1 MATLPFLYQLQN
13 TSFATLS
20 AQSFR
25 AAVIDMDESGL
36 SASQVQTL
44 QGQGKTLFTYL
55 SIGEAEDY
63 RDYWTDGNWDQNKPS
78 FVLGENP
85 DWAGNFSVKFWDPA
99 WKSIMFERVDEAIAL
114 GYDGMYLDIVDAYEV
129 AQVRAAY
136 SGSDIRQEMIAFVI
150 ALSEYAKAIDP
161 NFKVIPQ
168 NAVGLLASNE
178 SNPHVPNTAYLN
190 AIDGVGVEDL
200 WYNDNN
206 TSSWTSGDLE
216 FLQNAI
222 NADKFVLATSYPTQD
237 AKQEAFVTN
246 ALNAGFVPFVA
257 DRDLTGVID
266 PTNLTIEARMAGLD
280 IDTPWDVGLLPIYG
294 TTAPDTLQGVAGNDQ
309 IFGLS
314 GNDTLYGN
322 GGSDTLN
329 GGSGNDTASYAN
341 AAVSVIASLA
351 NAAINNGDANGDTY
365 NSIENLIG
373 SSFDDALNGSNGS
386 NDIRGIDGD
395 DVIKGYAGNDKLFG
409 LDGNDT
415 LIGGAGA
422 DYLSGGSGSDTA
434 SYFGATA
441 GVVASLTN
449 SSINTGDAAGDTYN
463 SIMSLIGSDFN
474 DVLNGSNGGN
484 RIDGGTG
491 YDTIK
496 GYGGNDTLTG
506 GAGKDN
512 FVFNTALDDSTNVDV
527 ITDFNVAAD
536 RVQLDNVVVTA
547 LTTGALAAS
556 AFKDIAVAAK
566 DSNDRIIY
574 NSDTGVLYYDA
585 DGSGDAFGNVKFAI
599 VAGSPTLTAADFV
612 VI

>member
-1 MATLPFLYQLQN
+1 MTLPFLYQLQN
-13 TSFATLS
+13 TSFSSLS
-20 AQSFR
+20 AQSYR

-99 WKSIMFERVDEAIAL
+99 WQSIMFERVDEAIAL
-114 GYDGMYLDIVDAYEV
+114 GYNGMYLDIVDAYEV

-136 SGSDIRQEMIAFVI
+136 SGSDIRQEMIDFVI

-168 NAVGLLASNE
+168 NAVGLLAANE
-178 SNPHVPNTAYLN
+178 SNPDAPNTAYLN

-222 NADKFVLATSYPTQD
+222 NAGKFVLATSYPTQD

-280 IDTPWDVGLLPIYG
+280 IDTPWDVALLPIYG
-294 TTAPDTLQGVAGNDQ
+294 TAASETLQGVAGNDQ

-322 GGSDTLN
+322 GGSDALN

-341 AAVSVIASLA
+341 ATVGVVASLA

-365 NSIENLIG
+365 NSVENLIG
-373 SSFDDALNGSNGS
+373 SRFGDALNGSNGS
-386 NDIRGIDGD
+386 NDIRGINGD

-409 LDGNDT
+409 QNGNDT

-441 GVVASLTN
+441 GVVASLAN

-463 SIMSLIGSDFN
+463 SIMSLVGSDFS
-474 DVLNGSNGGN
+474 DTLNGSNGGN
-484 RIDGGTG
+484 RIDGGIG

-496 GYGGNDTLTG
+496 GYGGNDRLTG
-506 GAGKDN
+506 GAGKDD
-512 FVFNTALDDSTNVDV
+512 FVFNTELDDSSNVDA
-527 ITDFNVAAD
+527 IADFNVAAD
-536 RVQLDNVVVTA
+536 RVQLDNVVFTA

-556 AFKDIAVAAK
+556 AFKDIADDPK
-566 DSNDRIIY
+566 DANDRIIY
-574 NSDTGVLYYDA
+574 NSDTGILYYDA
-585 DGSGDAFGNVKFAI
+585 DGSGDAFGNVKFASF
-599 VAGSPTLTAADFV
+599 ANLADLTAADFV

>member
-13 TSFATLS
+13 TSFVTLS

-36 SASQVQTL
+36 STSQVQTL
-44 QGQGKTLFTYL
+44 QCQGKTLFTYL

-63 RDYWTDGNWDQNKPS
+63 RDYWIDGNWDQNKPS

-136 SGSDIRQEMIAFVI
+136 SGSNIRQEMINFVI
-150 ALSEYAKAIDP
+150 ALSEHAKAIDP

-178 SNPHVPNTAYLN
+178 SNPDAPNTAYLN

-280 IDTPWDVGLLPIYG
+280 IDTPWDVALLPIYG
-294 TTAPDTLQGVAGNDQ
+294 TAASETLQGVAGNDQ

-341 AAVSVIASLA
+341 AAVGVIASLT
-351 NAAINNGDANGDTY
+351 NAAINNGDADGDSY
-365 NSIENLIG
+365 SSIENLIG
-373 SSFDDALNGSNGS
+373 SRFGDALNGSNGS
-386 NDIRGIDGD
+386 NDIRGINGD

-409 LDGNDT
+409 QNGNDT

-484 RIDGGTG
+484 RIDGGIG

-496 GYGGNDTLTG
+496 GYGGNDRLTG
-506 GAGKDN
+506 GAGKDD
-512 FVFNTALDDSTNVDV
+512 FVFNTALDDSTNVDT
-527 ITDFNVAAD
+527 IADFNVAAD
-536 RVQLDNVVVTA
+536 RVQLDNAIFSA

-556 AFKDIAVAAK
+556 AFKDIADGPK
-566 DSNDRIIY
+566 DANDRIIY
-574 NSDTGVLYYDA
+574 NSDTGILYYDA
-585 DGSGDAFGNVKFAI
+585 DGSGDAFGNVKFATF
-599 VAGSPTLTAADFV
+599 SSLPELTAADFV

>member
-1 MATLPFLYQLQN
+1 
-13 TSFATLS
+13 
-20 AQSFR
+20 
-25 AAVIDMDESGL
+25 MDESGL
-36 SASQVQTL
+36 STSQVQTL

-63 RDYWTDGNWDQNKPS
+63 RDYWIDGNWDQNKPS

-136 SGSDIRQEMIAFVI
+136 SGSNIRQEMINFVI
-150 ALSEYAKAIDP
+150 ALSEHAKAIDP

-178 SNPHVPNTAYLN
+178 SNPDAPNTAYLN

-280 IDTPWDVGLLPIYG
+280 IDTPWDVALLPIYG
-294 TTAPDTLQGVAGNDQ
+294 TAASETLQGVAGNDQ

-341 AAVSVIASLA
+341 AAVGVIASLT
-351 NAAINNGDANGDTY
+351 NAAINNGDADGDSY
-365 NSIENLIG
+365 SSIENLIG
-373 SSFDDALNGSNGS
+373 SRFGDALNGSNGS
-386 NDIRGIDGD
+386 NDIRGINGD

-409 LDGNDT
+409 QNGNDT

-474 DVLNGSNGGN
+474 DTLNGSNGGN
-484 RIDGGTG
+484 RIDGGIG

-496 GYGGNDTLTG
+496 GYGGNDRLTG
-506 GAGKDN
+506 GAGKDD
-512 FVFNTALDDSTNVDV
+512 FVFNTALDDSTNVDT
-527 ITDFNVAAD
+527 IADFNVAAD
-536 RVQLDNVVVTA
+536 RVQLDNAIFSA

-556 AFKDIAVAAK
+556 AFKDIADGPK
-566 DSNDRIIY
+566 DANDRIIY
-574 NSDTGVLYYDA
+574 NSDTGILYYDA
-585 DGSGDAFGNVKFAI
+585 DGSGDAFGNVKFATF
-599 VAGSPTLTAADFV
+599 SSLPELTAADFV